1 MKEPEGATLD
11 IVYRPVWEVD
21 TPLVDLFQARPIL
34 RTADGVEIP
43 NYMPL
48 VRLPT
53 IEATMKRQVKY
64 LNQAFQALHIRFE
77 RGERFRLLVRINSL
91 ALATTEAASVVT
103 EVFRGLSKG
112 VRDNVVIE
120 VSDFPQNMS
129 LDNMD
134 DITIPLMPFFD
145 NLLACPELDRTDYTL
160 FANLNYAGVTMH
172 LNDKPMDLKL
182 AGKLLQ
188 LFASRAA
195 PRRLP
200 MWVLG
205 LPSQEVA
212 NVARMSEAAA
222 LSGSYMDA
230 DSMLPGPPLDGNQPF
245 MV

>member
-11 IVYRPVWEVD
+11 IVYRPVWEID
-21 TPLVDLFQARPIL
+21 TPQVDLFQARPIL
-34 RTADGVEIP
+34 RTADGEEIP

-48 VRLPT
+48 VRLPS

-103 EVFRGLSKG
+103 EVFRGLSKD

-182 AGKLLQ
+182 AGKLFE

-230 DSMLPGPPLDGNQPF
+230 DSMRPGPALNGNQPF

>member
-11 IVYRPVWEVD
+11 ITYRPVWEID
-21 TPLVDLFQARPIL
+21 APQVDLFQARPIL
-34 RTADGVEIP
+34 RTSGGEEIP

-48 VRLPT
+48 VRLTT
-53 IEATMKRQVKY
+53 IDATMKRQVTY
-64 LNQAFQALHIRFE
+64 LNQAIQALRIRFA

-91 ALATTEAASVVT
+91 ALATSEAASVVT
-103 EVFRGLSKG
+103 EVFRGLSKEE
-112 VRDNVVIE
+112 RDHMVIE

-182 AGKLLQ
+182 AGKLFS
-188 LFASRAA
+188 LFSSRAA

-205 LPSQEVA
+205 IPSQDVA
-212 NVARMSEAAA
+212 NVARMSEASV
-222 LSGSYMDA
+222 LSGAYMDA
-230 DSMLPGPPLDGNQPF
+230 DSVMPGPVITDNRPF